1 MLMIISIIGFLAA
14 FTSTISLIPQIY
26 KTYKLKS
33 SQDLSY
39 LMLVN
44 FFITSMLW
52 TIYGF
57 MIDSVAVW
65 GANIIMILKKAVGV
79 VEQFKIC

>member
-1 MLMIISIIGFLAA
+1 MITSTIGFLAA

-44 FFITSMLW
+44 FLITSILW
-52 TIYGF
+52 TIE
-57 MIDSVAVW
+57 VA
-65 GANIIMILKKAVGV
+65 IL
-79 VEQFKIC
+79 

>member
-1 MLMIISIIGFLAA
+1 MIISIIGFLAA

-65 GANIIMILKKAVGV
+65 GANIIMIGFSLILLVLKYMYD
-79 VEQFKIC
+79 

>member
-1 MLMIISIIGFLAA
+1 MITSTIGFLAA

-44 FFITSMLW
+44 FLITSILW
-52 TIYGF
+52 TIYGL
-57 MIDSVAVW
+57 MIASVAVW
-65 GANIIMILKKAVGV
+65 GANIIMIGFSLILLGLKYLYG
-79 VEQFKIC
+79 

>member
-1 MLMIISIIGFLAA
+1 MLMITSTIGFLAA

-44 FFITSMLW
+44 FLITSILW
-52 TIYGF
+52 TIYGL
-57 MIDSVAVW
+57 MIASVAVW
-65 GANIIMILKKAVGV
+65 GANIIMIGFSLILLGLKYLYG
-79 VEQFKIC
+79 